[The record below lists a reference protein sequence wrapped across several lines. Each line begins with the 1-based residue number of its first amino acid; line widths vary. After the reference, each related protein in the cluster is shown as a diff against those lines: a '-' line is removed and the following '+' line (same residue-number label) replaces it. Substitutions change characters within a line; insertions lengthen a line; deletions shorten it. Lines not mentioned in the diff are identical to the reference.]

1 MKTVGSRAQVF
12 HKNAVRTSGG
22 LTKSDLKKN
31 KGGEIVSKKNSAR
44 AKRKESPLLQLWR
57 KSVSHVYQQ
66 PKYAGRFI
74 AIKKG
79 STFYNEIKKEYTKRV
94 KKAGLDKKT
103 KKKKTTKKR

>member
-12 HKNAVRTSGG
+12 HKNAAKTSGG

-44 AKRKESPLLQLWR
+44 AKRKESPLLKLWR
-57 KSVSHVYQQ
+57 KSVSHVYQK

-74 AIKKG
+74 PIKKG
-79 STFYNEIKKEYTKRV
+79 STFYNDIKKEYAKRLE
-94 KKAGLDKKT
+94 KAGLGKKTVKKT
-103 KKKKTTKKR
+103 KK